1 MDTDQYLEVFL
12 DESREHLQAVND
24 NILKLEKQP
33 QDLNLVNDIF
43 RSAHTLKGMAATMGY
58 EDIASLTHKMENVLD
73 LIRNHKLTVSTDI
86 IDIIFQAIEYLEAMV
101 SSISEGNDGKKDV
114 TGLVQRLD
122 QIEKGEPVNP
132 IVQIDNVNE
141 SNFIHSN
148 ELDLDEFQITIVDQ
162 AKEQGFFPYQITVE
176 LTDDCIL
183 KGARAYM
190 VFESLEGRGEI
201 IRTNPSVEEIEEGNF
216 AQSFSMVF
224 LSKVAADSIKE
235 IIGKVSEVKNVEI
248 VNLVTISNSDKQ
260 QETSVD
266 FENTVSAVKEE
277 TAATAEA
284 ESKPVTSS
292 TTASKTIRVNL
303 EKIDDLLNLFEEVVI
318 DRSRLEVIAENLD
331 NHDLTDTVEH
341 LSRVSTD
348 MQSLILA
355 MRMVPIEQ
363 VFNRFPRMIRGLA
376 RDLNKQINLEIIGAE
391 TELDRTVIDEIG
403 DPLVH
408 LIRNSVDHG
417 IELPEARKQA
427 GKPEEGNLILRAFHS
442 GNHVFIEI
450 EDDGAGINRKKVKA
464 KAIENGVISASEAD
478 LLDDNQVARLILSSG
493 FSTADKVSDISGR
506 GVGLDVVKNKI
517 ESLGGQIS
525 IESKVG
531 KGSIFSIQL
540 PLTLS
545 IIATLLVKVKKET
558 YAIPLS
564 SIIETVI
571 LEKDQI
577 MYAHGNKVMD
587 FRGKVIPL
595 VSMAKVFEI
604 PANEV
609 VEEQEYSV
617 VIVKKGEK
625 LTGLIVDSFIGQK
638 EVVLKSLGNY
648 LKDVFA
654 ISGATILGDGEVALI
669 IDPNALVK

>member
-1 MDTDQYLEVFL
+1 MDMDQYLEVFL

-33 QDLNLVNDIF
+33 QDLNLVNEIF

-73 LIRNHKLTVSTDI
+73 LIRNHKLTVSTAI
-86 IDIIFQAIEYLEAMV
+86 IDIIFSAIEYLEDMV
-101 SSISEGNDGKKDV
+101 STISEGQDGKKDV
-114 TGLVQRLD
+114 SELVQQLD
-122 QIEKGEPVNP
+122 QIEQGEPVKAV
-132 IVQIDNVNE
+132 IKSTVANE
-141 SNFIHSN
+141 GNFIN
-148 ELDLDEFQITIVDQ
+148 TEELNLDEFQITIIDQ
-162 AKEQGFFPYQITVE
+162 ASEQGFFPYQITVT

-190 VFESLEGRGEI
+190 VFESLEDRGEM

-216 AQSFSMVF
+216 AQQFSMIF
-224 LSKVAADSIKE
+224 LSTMEAETIKT
-235 IIGKVSEVKNVEI
+235 IIEKVSEVKEVDI
-248 VNLVTISNSDKQ
+248 GNLVTISNSEKDDLPIDEENLVSQ
-260 QETSVD
+260 LVQED
-266 FENTVSAVKEE
+266 A
-277 TAATAEA
+277 AATTEKSA
-284 ESKPVTSS
+284 PGTSNS
-292 TTASKTIRVNL
+292 SSKTIRVNL

-318 DRSRLEVIAENLD
+318 DRSRLEAIADSLSNS
-331 NHDLTDTVEH
+331 DLTDTVEH
-341 LSRVSTD
+341 MSRVSTD

-355 MRMVPIEQ
+355 MRMVPVDQ

-376 RDLNKQINLEIIGAE
+376 KDLNKHINLNIIGAD

-417 IELPEARKQA
+417 IELPDVRKQV
-427 GKPEEGNLILRAFHS
+427 GKHEEGNLILRAYHS

-450 EDDGAGINRKKVKA
+450 EDDGAGINREKVQS
-464 KAIENGVISASEAD
+464 KAIENGLISAAEAE
-478 LLDDNQVARLILSSG
+478 LLTDDQVANFILSSG

-525 IESKVG
+525 IESKAG

-545 IIATLLVKVKKET
+545 IIATLLIKVQQET
-558 YAIPLS
+558 YAVPLS
-564 SIIETVI
+564 SIIETAI
-571 LEKDQI
+571 LDKTQM
-577 MYAHGNKVMD
+577 MYAHGKKVMD

-595 VSMAKVFEI
+595 VSLETIFDVPSK
-604 PANEV
+604 EV
-609 VEEQEYSV
+609 NNKQEFSI
-617 VIVKKGEK
+617 VIVKKGDK
-625 LTGLIVDSFIGQK
+625 LTGLIVDSFVGQK

-654 ISGATILGDGEVALI
+654 ISGATILGDGEVALVL
-669 IDPNALVK
+669 DPNALIK

>member
-1 MDTDQYLEVFL
+1 METDQYLEVFL

-24 NILKLEKQP
+24 NILELEKQP
-33 QDLNLVNDIF
+33 EDLNLVNEIF

-73 LIRNHKLTVSTDI
+73 LMRNHKLKVSTEI
-86 IDIIFQAIEYLEAMV
+86 IDVIFLAIEYLEDMV
-101 SSISEGNDGKKDV
+101 NSISEGNDGKKDV
-114 TGLVQRLD
+114 SGLVQRLD
-122 QIEKGEPVNP
+122 QIEKGNPV
-132 IVQIDNVNE
+132 QDSTETRIDAQDQVVN
-141 SNFIHSN
+141 SDD
-148 ELDLDEFQITIVDQ
+148 LGLDEFQITIVEQ
-162 AKEQGFFPYQITVE
+162 AKEQGFFPFQITVE

-190 VFESLEGRGEI
+190 VFEALEDYGEV
-201 IRTNPSVEEIEEGNF
+201 IRTNPSVEEIEEGDF
-216 AQSFSMVF
+216 AQSFSMIF
-224 LSKVAADSIKE
+224 LSGKESTEIKT
-235 IIGKVSEVKNVEI
+235 IIEKVSEVKQVQI
-248 VNLVTISNSDKQ
+248 GNLVTISNAINPAEHESVENIA
-260 QETSVD
+260 ETAAKD
-266 FENTVSAVKEE
+266 E
-277 TAATAEA
+277 TAATTEQ
-284 ESKPVTSS
+284 SSQTSVKS
-292 TTASKTIRVNL
+292 SGSKTIRVNL

-318 DRSRLEVIAENLD
+318 DRSRLEVIAENISS
-331 NHDLTDTVEH
+331 HDLTETVEH
-341 LSRVSTD
+341 MSRVSTD

-376 RDLNKQINLEIIGAE
+376 RDLNKQISLEIYGAD

-417 IELPEARKQA
+417 IELPEVRQQS
-427 GKPEEGNLILRAFHS
+427 GKPAEGRLILRAFHS

-450 EDDGAGINRKKVKA
+450 EDDGAGINREKVQE
-464 KAIENGVISASEAD
+464 KAIENGIISRDEAEV
-478 LLDDNQVARLILSSG
+478 LTDDQIAGFIMSSG

-525 IESKVG
+525 IETKAG

-545 IIATLLVKVKKET
+545 IIATLLVKVQKET
-558 YAIPLS
+558 YAVPLS

-571 LEKDQI
+571 LNKEQI
-577 MYAHGNKVMD
+577 MYAHGKKVMD
-587 FRGKVIPL
+587 FRGKVVPIVSLAAVFDIPE
-595 VSMAKVFEI
+595 A
-604 PANEV
+604 EV
-609 VEEQEYSV
+609 HEGNEYSV
-617 VIVKKGEK
+617 IIVKKGDK

-648 LKDVFA
+648 LGDVFA

-669 IDPNALVK
+669 IDPNALIK